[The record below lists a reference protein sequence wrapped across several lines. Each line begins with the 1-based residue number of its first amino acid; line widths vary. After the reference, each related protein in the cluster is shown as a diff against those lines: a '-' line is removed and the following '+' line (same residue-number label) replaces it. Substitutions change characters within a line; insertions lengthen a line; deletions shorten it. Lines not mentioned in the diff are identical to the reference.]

1 MLPGLVKRQTI
12 NSCDYMPF
20 VIYLFFLRNELGKV
34 LPQFTVSEVLEHVF
48 LMAARLRRQVEVLL
62 QRPYPRCGPPGQLQH
77 GKQLYY
83 PGFLVEL
90 TVLGIACRLCLC
102 VLPDKLL
109 HL

>member
-34 LPQFTVSEVLEHVF
+34 LPQFTVSEVLGHVF

-62 QRPYPRCGPPGQLQH
+62 QRPYPRCGPPWTAAAWKAALLSRVSCGADSA
-77 GKQLYY
+77 GY
-83 PGFLVEL
+83 
-90 TVLGIACRLCLC
+90 CL
-102 VLPDKLL
+102 
-109 HL
+109 